1 MENQKERKIEN
12 KNQQL
17 TLINRNNL
25 TISGTNKVI
34 SIKPDLIQ
42 LDTNL
47 GGVIISGNNLELS
60 KLDNESNIAEIVGTI
75 HSIRYNEHKEKESL
89 FRKIFK

>member
-1 MENQKERKIEN
+1 MNNQKEQKTEN
-12 KNQQL
+12 KNQHL
-17 TLINRNNL
+17 TLINKSNL

-47 GGVIISGNNLELS
+47 GGVIIGGNNLELS
-60 KLDNESNIAEIVGTI
+60 KLDNETSTAEIIGTI
-75 HSIRYNEHKEKESL
+75 HSIRYTEHKEKESL

>member
-1 MENQKERKIEN
+1 MDNQKDKKQEI

-17 TLINRNNL
+17 TLINRSNL
-25 TISGTNKVI
+25 TISGTNKII

-42 LDTNL
+42 LDTNH
-47 GGVIISGNNLELS
+47 GGIIISGNNLELS
-60 KLDNESNIAEIVGTI
+60 KLDNETTTAEILGQVN
-75 HSIRYNEHKEKESL
+75 SIKYTERKDKESI